1 MKLACRM
8 ADLGRLTNARPPR
21 FTFPAP
27 APMLGSRKHARR
39 AGKGMPMLGN
49 YPASHDYTTRQL
61 EALAALAGVGP
72 ESTERQI
79 IQVGVDIAQ
88 RATGSQIAYIHFL
101 NEGEETIELGT
112 WSHDTLAHCSTTY
125 DRHYPVRAAGNWADT
140 VRTRCPVLHNDFARS
155 PNQRGLP
162 EGHAPLHRHLGVPI
176 EVEGHIRLL
185 IGVGNKPEPYDDD
198 DIRTV
203 DLVGRR
209 LWSLL
214 QGRRELERLRDLER
228 RFDHVKRIATVAGWE
243 YDPAE
248 DAFRGDDML
257 GPLFQLRSRAEAPM
271 TLDAFLALISPRDRA
286 RVRGALTG
294 HGPAARFA
302 LRLRGI
308 RKSSE
313 TFQAELKGEVRARE
327 VGEGSLMVGILQDLT
342 ERNRLEDLQH
352 AAETD
357 ALTALP
363 NRRRL
368 KALFDAGQVGRRGVR
383 DGWAF
388 LYIDLDAFKPVND
401 TYGHAAGDE
410 VLRQVARRLTALVR
424 KDDLVVRLGGDE
436 FAIVQTG
443 LADPRGAEVLAAKVV
458 EVCARPI
465 DLGGDH
471 VVQVGASVGVAV
483 CPAGTTNLADLAER
497 ADRALYEAKKAGRN
511 RVAVSAP

>member
-1 MKLACRM
+1 
-8 ADLGRLTNARPPR
+8 
-21 FTFPAP
+21 
-27 APMLGSRKHARR
+27 
-39 AGKGMPMLGN
+39 MLGN
-49 YPASHDYTTRQL
+49 YPASHEYSIRQL

-79 IQVGVDIAQ
+79 IQVGADLAQ
-88 RATGSQIAYIHFL
+88 RATGSQIAYLHFL
-101 NEGEETIELGT
+101 NEDEETIELGT
-112 WSHDTLAHCSTTY
+112 WSHDTLAHCTTTY
-125 DRHYPVRAAGNWADT
+125 DRHYPIRSAGNWADT
-140 VRTRCPVLHNDFARS
+140 VRQRRPVIHNDFATAPGR
-155 PNQRGLP
+155 RGFP
-162 EGHAPLHRHLGVPI
+162 DGHNPLYRHLGVPI
-176 EVEGHIRLL
+176 EVEGRIRLL

-198 DIRTV
+198 DIQVV
-203 DLVGRR
+203 DLIGRR

-214 QGRRELERLRDLER
+214 TGRRELERLRDLER

-257 GPLFQLRSRAEAPM
+257 GPLFQLRSRAEAPE
-271 TLDAFLALISPRDRA
+271 TLHAFLALISPADRDR
-286 RVRGALTG
+286 VRAALTG

-302 LRLRGI
+302 LRLRGL
-308 RKSSE
+308 RKNGE
-313 TFQAELKGEVRARE
+313 GFHAELKGEVRARE
-327 VGEGSLMVGILQDLT
+327 VGEGYLMIGILQDLT
-342 ERNRLEDLQH
+342 ERTRLEDLQH

-357 ALTALP
+357 ALTGLP

-368 KALFDAGQVGRRGVR
+368 KALFDAGQVGRRGIR

-401 TYGHAAGDE
+401 THGHAAGDE
-410 VLRQVARRLTALVR
+410 VLREVGRRLSALVR

-443 LADPRGAEVLAAKVV
+443 LDDAGGAETLAAKVV

-465 DLGGDH
+465 DVGGDR

-483 CPAGTTNLADLAER
+483 CPAGTTHLADLAER
-497 ADRALYEAKKAGRN
+497 ADHALYEAKQAGRN
-511 RVAVSAP
+511 RVAMSAG